1 MSTRG
6 RFKTIAVL
14 ILIYISFNALIYI
27 FVSSRGIPFMKGV
40 FLAVV
45 ILAVSTPWYIYLSK
59 PLEKHYI
66 DLLIEKEPT
75 FTLTAPGLIM
85 IMLMR
90 AVFHFIF
97 KVEDSLVF
105 GLNAAILLLGLFAMS
120 FSLTRLMRMYH
131 CLIARIDNK
140 LDLGDATSDEKI
152 LDYFYTLSA
161 PINRQTGFICIF
173 GFIAFVSFFFF
184 RFVLP
189 YSSQYNEL
197 IAAYFIL
204 GFFIILN
211 YMFHANR
218 TVVTN
223 VIAFMTIVKCD
234 VASAEK
240 ERLRELLRS
249 QLAFTKGMV
258 FMYLVL
264 CIAVFYMISALM

>member
-1 MSTRG
+1 MSVNG
-6 RFKTIAVL
+6 RFKTAL
-14 ILIYISFNALIYI
+14 AMILIYVAFNASIYI

-59 PLEKHYI
+59 PLEEHYI
-66 DLLIEKEPT
+66 DLLVIKEPT
-75 FTLTAPGLIM
+75 YTMTATGLIM

-90 AVFHFIF
+90 TVFHFIF
-97 KVEDSLVF
+97 KVDDGVIF
-105 GLNAAILLLGLFAMS
+105 GLNAAILLFGLFAMS

-152 LDYFYTLSA
+152 LDYFYALSA
-161 PINRQTGFICIF
+161 PANRQTGGICVF
-173 GFIAFVSFFFF
+173 GFIAFAGFFFF

-189 YSSQYNEL
+189 YSSQYNEF

-204 GFFIILN
+204 GFFIICNGLVS
-211 YMFHANR
+211 ANR
-218 TVVTN
+218 TIVTN
-223 VIAFMTIVKCD
+223 VITFMTIMKCD
-234 VASAEK
+234 VVSAEK
-240 ERLRELLRS
+240 ERLRELLRG